1 MGNIQDVT
9 DSPKV
14 CEDYWENEDIV
25 VNLQEGVGG
34 AWTTTKHDRYIDSV
48 MNGGVI
54 CKRESMLSD

>member
-9 DSPKV
+9 DSLK
-14 CEDYWENEDIV
+14 DWQDFWENEDIV

-34 AWTTTKHDRYIDSV
+34 AWTTTKHDRYVDSV
-48 MNGGVI
+48 LNGGVI